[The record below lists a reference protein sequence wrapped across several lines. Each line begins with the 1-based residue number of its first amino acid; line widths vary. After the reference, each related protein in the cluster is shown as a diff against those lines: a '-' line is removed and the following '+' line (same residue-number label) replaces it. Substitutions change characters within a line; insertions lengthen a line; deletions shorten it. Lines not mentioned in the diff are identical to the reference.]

1 MKSLLFLPALAGL
14 IAAPAL
20 AQDSAPATVCW
31 EVLAPTQGIAPAAAI
46 RINKCTGETWMLVRT
61 LLSEAQTPN
70 IHSTYTFRWRRL
82 MQDDTGEAVIA
93 SRAGP
98 P

>member
-1 MKSLLFLPALAGL
+1 MKSLLLLPALAGL
-14 IAAPAL
+14 LAAPAL
-20 AQDSAPATVCW
+20 AQDRTPATVCW
-31 EVLAPTQGIAPAAAI
+31 EVLAPTQGIAPTAAI
-46 RINKCTGETWMLVRT
+46 KINKCTGETWMLVRT
-61 LLSEAQTPN
+61 LLSEAEAPG

-93 SRAGP
+93 SLAGP